1 MKIMNNKKFF
11 IKTFLKIIYY
21 YFLKIKNMYFLYIY
35 IFILLIENIFSI
47 SKDNDSINQTINSLI
62 TKGDF
67 INLDNY
73 LESLLKENI
82 SFIDILSTNVNK
94 KLGKI
99 KEISNKLSVISRTNF
114 RVISPAFNWRETELE
129 LYLEIF
135 YSHRMNAPSCG
146 ELDYENVTLLN
157 NNMTF
162 HFEGNC
168 TMGDDELF
176 FNLTLNLFKS
186 IKYIR
191 KIEKSRK
198 QMTITLVK
206 DYYSY
211 WNRLLDN
218 DQENPDNMNAF

>member
-1 MKIMNNKKFF
+1 
-11 IKTFLKIIYY
+11 
-21 YFLKIKNMYFLYIY
+21 MYFLYIY

-82 SFIDILSTNVNK
+82 SFIDILSINVNK
-94 KLGKI
+94 KLEKI

>member
-1 MKIMNNKKFF
+1 MNFLFF
-11 IKTFLKIIYY
+11 YII
-21 YFLKIKNMYFLYIY
+21 
-35 IFILLIENIFSI
+35 ILLITYILNISL
-47 SKDNDSINQTINSLI
+47 DNDTINKSINSLI
-62 TKGDF
+62 TKGDY
-67 INLDNY
+67 NKLDNY
-73 LESLLKENI
+73 LEILTKENI
-82 SFIDILSTNVNK
+82 SFIDMLSLNINEKMKQINEISK
-94 KLGKI
+94 KLSI
-99 KEISNKLSVISRTNF
+99 ISRTNF
-114 RVISPAFNWRETELE
+114 RVVSPAFNWRETELE

-135 YSHRMNAPSCG
+135 FSHRMNAPSCG
-146 ELDYENVTLLN
+146 ELDYENITLLN
-157 NNMTF
+157 NNKTF

-186 IKYIR
+186 IREIR

>member
-1 MKIMNNKKFF
+1 
-11 IKTFLKIIYY
+11 
-21 YFLKIKNMYFLYIY
+21 MYFLYIY
-35 IFILLIENIFSI
+35 IFISLIQNIFSI
-47 SKDNDSINQTINSLI
+47 FEDNESINQTINSLI

-67 INLDNY
+67 INLDKY

-94 KLGKI
+94 KLEKI
-99 KEISNKLSVISRTNF
+99 KEISKKLSVISRTNF

-218 DQENPDNMNAF
+218 DQENPDNMNVF